1 MKAARNVVART
12 IIVQVTTDIGSAS
25 SSLHSRSNG
34 LIVSKYSQNS
44 LFCIFT
50 QCFAILRDKAIYTF
64 SQTDL
69 FSDFFGLSLAV
80 KVITN
85 ICGSFSPSPFIC
97 KHFKE
102 CHIQN
107 IQKRRSLVNPGTSLQ
122 FLYDNL
128 DVVYS
133 SHLVCLWTSAA
144 VEELDPFYLSAHL
157 REKLEQLT
165 VPVVIDSFVEIVCD
179 LVERLSYFLLI

>member
-50 QCFAILRDKAIYTF
+50 QNFSIIRDNTIYTF

-85 ICGSFSPSPFIC
+85 ICGSFSPSLFLC

-122 FLYDNL
+122 FLYKKL

-133 SHLVCLWTSAA
+133 SHLV
-144 VEELDPFYLSAHL
+144 EELDILYLSAHL
-157 REKLEQLT
+157 REKLIERRLL
-165 VPVVIDSFVEIVCD
+165 VMIDSSVEIVCD
-179 LVERLSYFLLI
+179 LV

>member
-1 MKAARNVVART
+1 MKAARKVNART
-12 IIVQVTTDIGSAS
+12 INVQVTIVIGSAS
-25 SSLHSRSNG
+25 SSLHSKSNG
-34 LIVSKYSQNS
+34 LIVSKYNQNS

-50 QCFAILRDKAIYTF
+50 QSFAILRNKAIYTI
-64 SQTDL
+64 SQEDQ
-69 FSDFFGLSLAV
+69 FSDFFCLSPTL

-85 ICGSFSPSPFIC
+85 IRGSFSASLFLC
-97 KHFKE
+97 KQFKE

-107 IQKRRSLVNPGTSLQ
+107 IQKRQSLVNPGTSLQ

-144 VEELDPFYLSAHL
+144 VEELDPF
-157 REKLEQLT
+157 
-165 VPVVIDSFVEIVCD
+165 
-179 LVERLSYFLLI
+179 

>member
-1 MKAARNVVART
+1 MKAARNVNART
-12 IIVQVTTDIGSAS
+12 INVQVTIVIGSAS

-50 QCFAILRDKAIYTF
+50 QSFAILSDETIYMV

-69 FSDFFGLSLAV
+69 FSNFFGLSLTL

-85 ICGSFSPSPFIC
+85 ICGSFSPSLFLC
-97 KHFKE
+97 KDFKE
-102 CHIQN
+102 GHIQN

-144 VEELDPFYLSAHL
+144 VEELDSFYLSAHL
-157 REKLEQLT
+157 REKLEQIT
-165 VPVVIDSFVEIVCD
+165 VSVVIDSSV
-179 LVERLSYFLLI
+179 

>member
-1 MKAARNVVART
+1 MNAIT
-12 IIVQVTTDIGSAS
+12 ISVQVTTVIGSAS

-50 QCFAILRDKAIYTF
+50 QSFAILSDETIYTF

-69 FSDFFGLSLAV
+69 LSNFFCLSLTL

-85 ICGSFSPSPFIC
+85 ICGSISPSLFLC

-102 CHIQN
+102 RHIQN

-122 FLYDNL
+122 YLYDNL

-144 VEELDPFYLSAHL
+144 MEELDPFYLSAHL

-165 VPVVIDSFVEIVCD
+165 VSVVIDSSVEIVCD
-179 LVERLSYFLLI
+179 LVKRLSDFFLI

>member
-1 MKAARNVVART
+1 MKAARNVNART
-12 IIVQVTTDIGSAS
+12 INVQVTIVIGSAS

-50 QCFAILRDKAIYTF
+50 QSFAILRDEAIYMA

-69 FSDFFGLSLAV
+69 FSDFFCLSLTL

-85 ICGSFSPSPFIC
+85 ICGSFSPSLSLC

-122 FLYDNL
+122 FLYDDL
-128 DVVYS
+128 DVVDS

-157 REKLEQLT
+157 R
-165 VPVVIDSFVEIVCD
+165 
-179 LVERLSYFLLI
+179 